1 MVTVTGLF
9 PPFWKKIQGSFV
21 HEKDDECNLLN
32 QPTSYVDDMIYDILT
47 LKKKTIFYNGF
58 KNENASQLLRAPLK
72 KNFTKGYEIRV
83 LSSVINQ
90 DLQERNREQFSLVC
104 VGYSISWKS
113 REISLRETSKKYF

>member
-9 PPFWKKIQGSFV
+9 SPFWKKIQGSFV
-21 HEKDDECNLLN
+21 YKNDDECNLLD

-47 LKKKTIFYNGF
+47 LKKKTVFYNGF

-72 KNFTKGYEIRV
+72 KNFTKGYKIRI

-90 DLQERNREQFSLVC
+90 DLQERNREHPVQFSLC
-104 VGYSISWKS
+104 RILNFLEKQ
-113 REISLRETSKKYF
+113 RNIAQ